1 VIAGRYQPLESVRP
15 GAPFKAR
22 DASTAQTVVI
32 HTAPGASV
40 FHRGCLV
47 AGISHPSLITMF
59 DVFRDEAGATCVAV
73 EWVESKPARQ
83 VMAGVPFNARRAGAI
98 AAEIADAVAELH
110 ASGVAH
116 GAISV
121 DSVRL
126 TAKGKAKLD
135 LTSAVSVE
143 GACVAADVAALGAL
157 LRELGG
163 PALGVP
169 GDSSAA
175 VVAAQCRALVSSP

>member
-1 VIAGRYQPLESVRP
+1 MIAGRYQPLEPVRP

-32 HTAPGASV
+32 HAAPGAAA

-47 AGISHPSLITMF
+47 AGIFHPSLVTMF

-73 EWVESKPARQ
+73 EWVEARTARQ
-83 VMAGVPFNARRAGAI
+83 VMAGVPLNARRAAAI
-98 AAEIADAVAELH
+98 TAEIADAVAELH
-110 ASGVAH
+110 AGGVSH

-126 TAKGKAKLD
+126 TSKGKAKLD
-135 LTSAVSVE
+135 L
-143 GACVAADVAALGAL
+143 GAL
-157 LRELGG
+157 RIGE
-163 PALGVP
+163 VMTR
-169 GDSSAA
+169 A
-175 VVAAQCRALVSSP
+175 VVFAHLTMDIREASRILYEKKIG